1 MGTFATLLQEEGAG
15 VPEEKRE
22 EFRNNIEKLFQ
33 AGGMMEMELVQMC
46 GRKAVTIR
54 KASMHDDGMDFHY
67 NYFEDDCWED
77 AGFSSR
83 NGTVW
88 SGKIGWREFHLVIVA
103 AYVLESL
110 YTDGAAV
117 AMVDGDF
124 VISQIYTGWI
134 NSLFQKQFSKKN
146 NDPWVLF
153 ETLHDQGST
162 APDRYDW
169 NELITDLYGLI
180 GYYDIKA
187 VTEGTAAVEKEF
199 DVLIGQDEQD
209 EEDDRMNYFDFV
221 RKLKTAIKKFHEESE
236 LSEEEQL
243 SSMIEMLRSY
253 YEQDSM
259 SIAVSKKYGDKHL
272 ETICFFAALA
282 DAPPYV
288 FQVISETYDVDF
300 WELWEQA
307 RDVAR
312 RKRLLYD
319 QEIQQN
325 TISVPTKD
333 FLRVRSDDL
342 LLFGEG
348 DTDIPF
354 SQKLKD
360 WFSDLKDRFETIMK
374 SGYAVDNP
382 LYWILDLMQYA
393 DENYYRVYTFS
404 DFFQDSIEHLQDRRF
419 LALWKIYDDMLHDPV
434 MEEAGNVIFVPE
446 GPEYE
451 HAGLSYFGTPP
462 RRRLKTYWDVM
473 KKEDRD
479 NEARI
484 TFRRYMA
491 LLGNRKLRNEV
502 FGV

>member
-1 MGTFATLLQEEGAG
+1 
-15 VPEEKRE
+15 
-22 EFRNNIEKLFQ
+22 
-33 AGGMMEMELVQMC
+33 
-46 GRKAVTIR
+46 
-54 KASMHDDGMDFHY
+54 
-67 NYFEDDCWED
+67 
-77 AGFSSR
+77 
-83 NGTVW
+83 
-88 SGKIGWREFHLVIVA
+88 
-103 AYVLESL
+103 
-110 YTDGAAV
+110 
-117 AMVDGDF
+117 MVDGDF

-199 DVLIGQDEQD
+199 DVLIGHDEQD